1 MFLYDPIGKTLYEV
15 YKDCGFNRNGYTI
28 FILDDEND
36 KTGKEIGTDF
46 SIGLILRE
54 SPEYAEYVVKYE
66 NDFFGTAVLRA
77 IKPELVKNN
86 TGIEEGGKEQ

>member
-1 MFLYDPIGKTLYEV
+1 MLFYDPIGKTLYEV
-15 YKDCGFNRNGYTI
+15 YKECGFNLNGYTV
-28 FILDDEND
+28 FILEDEND

-66 NDFFGTAVLRA
+66 NDFFGTTVLRA
-77 IKPELVKNN
+77 IKPGLFNSAACVEK
-86 TGIEEGGKEQ
+86 EG